1 VKGHHVFDVLKFQ
14 LLDIH
19 VSKSQISKNQVLK
32 VHIANI
38 HIPNKDHVLE
48 NFNLIPMDETTKG
61 LQELRRS

>member
-1 VKGHHVFDVLKFQ
+1 M
-14 LLDIH
+14 DIH

-61 LQELRRS
+61 FQELRRS